1 MITFA
6 REQPADVLAEIKPLL
21 AMHWRE
27 IAHFQDIELNPQ
39 YEFYIGSP
47 VVRVYT
53 ARDVS
58 ELVGYA
64 IFCVG
69 PNKHYQQS
77 LQAAQDIF
85 YVKPERRTGRTGYR
99 FIRYCDD
106 ALRAEGVQAVYHHTK
121 CARDFSSL
129 LKHCG
134 YEAVDIIYAK
144 RLDKE

>member
-6 REQPADVLAEIKPLL
+6 QEQPAAVFDEIKPLL
-21 AMHWRE
+21 HLHWRE

-39 YEFYIGSP
+39 YEFYLRSP
-47 VVRVYT
+47 VVRVFT
-53 ARDVS
+53 ARDGAD
-58 ELVGYA
+58 LVGYA
-64 IFCVG
+64 VFCVG

-85 YVKPERRTGRTGYR
+85 YVHPDKRTGRTGYR

-106 ALRAEGVQAVYHHTK
+106 RLRAEGVQAVYHHTK
-121 CARDFSSL
+121 RAHDFGNL
-129 LKHCG
+129 LEAIG
-134 YEAVDIIYAK
+134 YEAVDIIYAR